1 MKNFTYSLWL
11 FVFCAISLTSC
22 SKESIAEIETA
33 DMSAKVAPF
42 AYTSFEVEVLQLVN
56 DYRVENGLSE
66 LDYLDAV
73 SWQAESH
80 NAHMVALNEVCHDD
94 FGERYSAL
102 VSSVNAKA
110 VSENVA
116 YGYRTA
122 EAVVNAWIKSEG
134 HRKNLEGNFTHF
146 GISISK
152 NPDGKYYFT
161 NIFVRK

>member
-11 FVFCAISLTSC
+11 LVFCMISLTSC
-22 SKESIAEIETA
+22 SKESIDEIETA
-33 DMSAKVAPF
+33 DLSSTVAPF
-42 AYTSFEVEVLQLVN
+42 AYTTFEVEVLELVN
-56 DYRVENGLSE
+56 DYRVENGYSE
-66 LDYLDAV
+66 LDFMDAV
-73 SWQAESH
+73 SWQAEDH
-80 NAHMVALNEVCHDD
+80 NAHMVAMNEVCHDD
-94 FGERYSAL
+94 FGDRYAAL
-102 VSSVNAKA
+102 VATVQAKA

-146 GISISK
+146 GISITK
-152 NPDGKYYFT
+152 NDEGKFYFT